1 MAKDHVQQVVIKHLH
16 RLIPE
21 TAAAPVRLDAP
32 LNELGVDSLDL
43 LDVTSH
49 AMMEL
54 GVKLPRSEVSG
65 IKRLQDIIDA
75 LDRAQN
81 NPETSAQWPPRAPL
95 RRPSRPYAG
104 PAAGR
109 CGHRAPTP
117 A

>member
-1 MAKDHVQQVVIKHLH
+1 MAKDHVQQVVLKHLH

-21 TAAAPVRLDAP
+21 TAAAPVKLDAP

-81 NPETSAQWPPRAPL
+81 KPETSAP
-95 RRPSRPYAG
+95 
-104 PAAGR
+104 
-109 CGHRAPTP
+109 
-117 A
+117 

>member
-1 MAKDHVQQVVIKHLH
+1 MSKEHVQRVVLSHLH

-21 TAAAPVRLDAP
+21 TAAAPVNLDAP

-43 LDVTSH
+43 LDVTSQ

-75 LDRAQN
+75 LDRARA
-81 NPETSAQWPPRAPL
+81 AQE
-95 RRPSRPYAG
+95 
-104 PAAGR
+104 
-109 CGHRAPTP
+109 TP
-117 A
+117 AP

>member
-1 MAKDHVQQVVIKHLH
+1 MSKDHVQNVVIKHLH

-43 LDVTSH
+43 LDVTSQ

-54 GVKLPRSEVSG
+54 GVKLPRAEVSG

-75 LDRAQN
+75 LDRAQTN
-81 NPETSAQWPPRAPL
+81 AETSAP
-95 RRPSRPYAG
+95 
-104 PAAGR
+104 
-109 CGHRAPTP
+109 
-117 A
+117 